1 MKLQTLTSILALS
14 FSAIISQAE
23 EQVLFS
29 FDDHSIP
36 WQHNLKLTLVQAD
49 KHPDNPVLLRGPE
62 GSPDNAHAILYGTVI
77 KDKDKFRMWYL
88 GSFDAKQL
96 KTPAPENWRPMC
108 YAESKDGIRWK
119 KPNLGLVEFNGNKNN
134 NICLIQGNPQ
144 SLTLVNDFLSVMH
157 DPSDPDPAKR
167 FKVAYIAHVP
177 YEEIAG
183 GMSSIGRKEK
193 NICSTIC
200 ATSADGL
207 TWKVVG
213 DSPANAS
220 GERFEVSG
228 LYRFGDFYYSTGQ
241 IIGPWS
247 WQTDGS
253 FRKDPNRPDPDRVMR
268 VYRSSDFSSWSQ
280 ATALSFARPG
290 QLASPP
296 VRGQQTHMGAGLWN
310 RGKVM
315 LGLYGQWQDT
325 AEPPAKGHGF
335 NEGVHIDLGLIVSN
349 DGIHFREPVANHKV
363 IAVGNKGEW
372 DDVALLQGHAFVNDG
387 DKTMIWYSHWD
398 TSGQGKPMEI
408 GLATLRRD
416 GFGYLSAQEDDN
428 ESEFATDFFE
438 SDKNTKIHLN
448 VDGLTTESPLEIELL
463 NHLAKPLPGFSGADA
478 VKITDN
484 GTRLPITWSK
494 KIPSGKLALRVK
506 YPINSKAK
514 VYAIYLNE

>member
-1 MKLQTLTSILALS
+1 MKTLPLLLTTLFLLTLS
-14 FSAIISQAE
+14 VHATE
-23 EQVLFS
+23 EQTFFS

-36 WQHNLKLTLVQAD
+36 WTHNLKTTLVQAD
-49 KHPDNPVLLRGPE
+49 KHPDNPVLRRGPK
-62 GSPDNAHAILYGTVI
+62 GAPDNAHAILYGTVI

-96 KTPAPENWRPMC
+96 KTPAPKNWRPMC
-108 YAESKDGIRWK
+108 YAESKDGIHWT

-144 SLTLVNDFLSVMH
+144 SLTLVNDFLSVLH
-157 DPSDPDPAKR
+157 DPDDPDPSKR

-177 YEEIAG
+177 YEEIVG
-183 GMSSIGRKEK
+183 GMSRIGRKEK

-207 TWKVVG
+207 AWKIVG
-213 DSPANAS
+213 DLPANAG

-253 FRKDPNRPDPDRVMR
+253 FRKDPQRSDPDRVMR
-268 VYRSSDFSSWSQ
+268 VYRSADFISWSQ
-280 ATALSFARPG
+280 ATSLGFARPG

-315 LGLYGQWQDT
+315 IGLYGQWQD
-325 AEPPAKGHGF
+325 AAVPPAKGHGF
-335 NEGVHIDLGLIVSN
+335 NEGVHIDLGLVLSN
-349 DGIHFREPVANHKV
+349 DGIHFREPVAKHKV
-363 IAVGNKGEW
+363 IAVGKEGEW
-372 DDVALLQGHAFVNDG
+372 DDVALLQGHAFANDG

-428 ESEFATDFFE
+428 ESEFITDFFE
-438 SDKNTKIHLN
+438 SDEKTKIHLN
-448 VDGLTTESPLEIELL
+448 VDGLSPDAPLEIELL
-463 NHLAKPLPGFSGADA
+463 DHLAKPLPGFSGADA
-478 VKITDN
+478 VKITGNDI
-484 GTRLPITWSK
+484 RLPITWSK
-494 KIPSGKLALRVK
+494 KMPSGKLALRVK
-506 YPINSKAK
+506 YPSGSKAK